1 MAYEERQPMASG
13 WARPDTD
20 TDSTTSRWRRRV
32 VFMRNFFKHP
42 RMVGS
47 LLQSSPRLVA
57 RIADAIDFGQA
68 RNLVE
73 YGPGVGTIT
82 TELLRRMAMNARLLA
97 IEFNGEFVELL
108 KESIDDARFEL
119 AHGGAHE
126 VLAEMAAHRMPRADV
141 IVSGIPFSTMDAELR
156 ERILRSTWRALAP
169 EGVFIVYQYSR
180 KVLPDLERIFGSV
193 EQHVEWRNGMPMQ
206 LFRCTRQQSGG
217 QVVSFPMFRA

>member
-1 MAYEERQPMASG
+1 MAYEERQPLGTG
-13 WARPDTD
+13 WTGAEPDT
-20 TDSTTSRWRRRV
+20 STSRWRRRV

-57 RIADAIDFGQA
+57 RIADAIDFGRA
-68 RNLVE
+68 RNIVE

-108 KESIDDARFEL
+108 REAIADPRFEL

-126 VLAEMAAHRMPRADV
+126 VLALMAAHRVPRADV
-141 IVSGIPFSTMDAELR
+141 VVSGIPFSTMDDEMR
-156 ERILRSTWRALAP
+156 ERILRSTYRALAP

-180 KVLPDLERIFGSV
+180 RVLPDLERIFGRV
-193 EQHVEWRNGMPMQ
+193 EQHAEWRNGVPMQ
-206 LFRCTRQQSGG
+206 LFRCTKQPAGG
-217 QVVSFPMFRA
+217 HVVSFPMFRA